1 MLFCC
6 LRRNVETSCHK
17 HIVVVSRHQQT
28 PPLTATNDECHQL
41 TTAAAMTTRDEAKDW
56 LKSLFFI
63 PVHLHSTPQLW
74 GRRLDIAIVA
84 EIQE

>member
-1 MLFCC
+1 
-6 LRRNVETSCHK
+6 
-17 HIVVVSRHQQT
+17 
-28 PPLTATNDECHQL
+28 
-41 TTAAAMTTRDEAKDW
+41 MTTRDEAKDW